1 MSVIVRVW
9 GGVVKRASIVGFG
22 NIFKGDLGIGCYIV
36 DALCQEPLG
45 DSVELSYLGGDL
57 QYAGAYLAEM
67 KFGVIVGGL
76 CIGGSAGSVH
86 CWDKEAFHRNT
97 HWLIEQSVSMRLLA
111 QSLARAEF
119 AGYAPDDL
127 LFLWIEPK
135 VAEGFGISTEAR
147 KALRKSVNTLKS
159 HLFRRGFL
167 PETAYRLSSIYQLKV
182 LSTTV

>member
-1 MSVIVRVW
+1 VKSV
-9 GGVVKRASIVGFG
+9 SIVGFG

-45 DSVELSYLGGDL
+45 DSVELSYLGGNL
-57 QYAGAYLAEM
+57 HYAGAYFAEM
-67 KFGVIVGGL
+67 KFAVIVGGL
-76 CIGGSAGSVH
+76 CIGGSAGSVR
-86 CWDKEAFHRNT
+86 CWDKEAFHQNIP
-97 HWLIEQSVSMRLLA
+97 WLIEQSGSMRLLA

-119 AGYAPDDL
+119 CGYAPDDL

-135 VAEGFGISTEAR
+135 MAEGFGISIEAR
-147 KALRKSVNTLKS
+147 KALRKTVSTIKG

-167 PETAYRLSSIYQLKV
+167 SETTYRVSSIYQLKV